1 MKDEQAL
8 VAEARRGD
16 VSAFNLLVREYQQLA
31 YNVAYRILG
40 NEDGAIDATQD
51 AFLRAYRS
59 LHQLHG
65 ESFKAWLLRIVTNC
79 CYDQLRLQ
87 QRRPTTPID
96 DLIEDEEHTRVFEDP
111 DPTPE
116 SYVETLELD
125 GAIQRGLDTLPPDQ
139 RVVLIMSDIEGL
151 NYEQIAQATAT
162 SLGTVKSR
170 LSRGRAKMRDFL
182 LRHRELLP
190 HGMRLADG

>member
-8 VAEARRGD
+8 VADARRGD
-16 VSAFNLLVREYQQLA
+16 VDAFNALVREYQQLA

-40 NEDGAIDATQD
+40 NDDHAIDATQD

-59 LHQLHG
+59 LHQFHG

-79 CYDQLRLQ
+79 CYDQLRVQ
-87 QRRPTTPID
+87 QRRPTTSID
-96 DLIEDEEHTRVFEDP
+96 DLIEDDEHSRIFEDP
-111 DPTPE
+111 DQVPE
-116 SYVETLELD
+116 QYVQTAELD
-125 GAIQRGLDTLPPDQ
+125 GLIQRGLDTLPPDQ
-139 RVVLIMSDIEGL
+139 RVVVVMSDIEGM
-151 NYEQIAQATAT
+151 NYEEIAGATSV

-190 HGMRLADG
+190 DGMRLS

>member
-8 VAEARRGD
+8 VADARRGD
-16 VSAFNLLVREYQQLA
+16 VAAFNLLVREYQQLA

-40 NEDGAIDATQD
+40 NEEAATDATQD

-59 LHQLHG
+59 LHQFHG

-79 CYDQLRLQ
+79 CYDQLRIQ

-111 DPTPE
+111 DQVPE
-116 SYVETLELD
+116 RYVETLELD
-125 GAIQRGLDTLPPDQ
+125 GLIQQGLDTLPPDQ
-139 RVVLIMSDIEGL
+139 RMIVVMSDVEGM
-151 NYEQIAQATAT
+151 NYEQIAQATT
-162 SLGTVKSR
+162 ISLGTVKSR
-170 LSRGRAKMRDFL
+170 LSRGRAKMRNFL

-190 HGMRLADG
+190 DGMRLSSG

>member
-8 VAEARRGD
+8 VADARRGD
-16 VSAFNLLVREYQQLA
+16 VDAFNVLVRQYQQLA

-40 NEDGAIDATQD
+40 NDDRAIDATQD

-59 LHQLHG
+59 LHQFHG

-87 QRRPTTPID
+87 QRQPTTSID
-96 DLIEDEEHTRVFEDP
+96 DLIEDDEHSRIFEDP
-111 DPTPE
+111 EPAPE
-116 SYVETLELD
+116 EYVETGEL
-125 GAIQRGLDTLPPDQ
+125 GGIIQRGLDALPYDQ
-139 RVVLIMSDIEGL
+139 RVVLVMSDIEGM
-151 NYEQIAQATAT
+151 NYEEIAQATAV

-170 LSRGRAKMRDFL
+170 LSRGRAKMRDFM

-190 HGMRLADG
+190 DGMRLT